1 MFLTRLLVL
10 ILILVLVRFVVRLV
24 RALLISAPRRPEVHA
39 GRSRPDDP
47 TRGKRIIDVEFTE
60 DRSDRGSGGNPR

>member
-10 ILILVLVRFVVRLV
+10 ILFLVLARFVVRFV
-24 RALLISAPRRPEVHA
+24 RALLVSAPRRPEVHS
-39 GRSRPDDP
+39 GQSQPDDP

-60 DRSDRGSGGNPR
+60 DRSENDSGGNPR